1 MLGYILLLIFL
12 IFIVLPI
19 IWAIVN
25 EDIERTNKKVEDYYK
40 QREKEREEE
49 FKNMI
54 IKPEQD
60 DD

>member
-12 IFIVLPI
+12 VFIVLPI

-54 IKPEQD
+54 IEPEQD